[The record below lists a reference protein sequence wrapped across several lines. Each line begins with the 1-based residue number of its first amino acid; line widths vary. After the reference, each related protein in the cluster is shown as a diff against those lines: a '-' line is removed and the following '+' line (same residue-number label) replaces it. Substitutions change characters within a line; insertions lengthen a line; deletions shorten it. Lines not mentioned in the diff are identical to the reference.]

1 MTIEDV
7 IRSVAGFTGEDVT
20 AETKL
25 RNVVSDS
32 LDFVDL
38 ILHVSN
44 ECGDI
49 PDSAVPNV
57 ETVNDLYLAA
67 SGQLV

>member
-7 IRSVAGFTGEDVT
+7 IQAVEDETGAKVT

-25 RNVVSDS
+25 SDVMADS

-38 ILHVSN
+38 ILFVSTKF
-44 ECGDI
+44 GDI
-49 PDSAVPNV
+49 PDAVVPRID
-57 ETVNDLYLAA
+57 TVNDLYLAA
-67 SGQLV
+67 QGKL